1 MSEQSLDINTE
12 ATVATEISETQEQA
26 ARTYTQEEFDRHM
39 AGLKNSLQKKY
50 DKMFSDLGDI
60 EELRT
65 LKQQSEAKKLED
77 AKKRGEFEKV
87 LQELAAKK
95 DEEIQRRD
103 VIIQDYK
110 LNMPLLNAAA
120 KFKAV
125 NPEQVKTLLRNTVR
139 LNDEGEAEVLD
150 STGAVRYT
158 DQGVPLS
165 VESYVEE
172 WLTANPHF
180 LAAAPGAINTKS
192 NINSVAPSKISLKD
206 LDLTRPQDRNIY
218 REAKQKGLL

>member
-12 ATVATEISETQEQA
+12 ATVATEESETQAQA
-26 ARTYTQEEFDRHM
+26 AKTYTQEEFDRHM
-39 AGLKNSLQKKY
+39 AGLKNSIQKKY
-50 DKMFSDLGDI
+50 DRMFSELGDI
-60 EELRT
+60 DELRS

-87 LQELAAKK
+87 LQELATKK
-95 DEEIQRRD
+95 DAEIQKRD

-110 LNMPLLNAAA
+110 LNMPLVNAAA

-125 NPEQVKTLLRNTVR
+125 NPEQVRTLLRNNVK

-158 DQGVPLS
+158 DKGEPLS
-165 VESYVEE
+165 VEAYVEE

-180 LAAAPGAINTKS
+180 IAAAPGTINTKS
-192 NINSVAPSKISLKD
+192 NIGTAPSGKISLKD
-206 LDLTRPQDRNIY
+206 LDLTRPQDRQIY